1 MRLLWLAIVLLLML
15 LLIPLPAKAGCTT
28 PAGEVTPQTVLR

>member
-1 MRLLWLAIVLLLML
+1 MRLLWFAIVLLLML
-15 LLIPLPAKAGCTT
+15 LLIPMPAKAGCTT